1 MPPHSFPCRICGA
14 AGPHTLYRAR
24 EMMHGTREVFDY
36 VECGD
41 CGTVQIVD
49 IPPAD
54 VMARHYPKDYY
65 SFNPRS
71 QNGLGRWLATQRD
84 RHVLRLSSVGGGL
97 IALTRPE
104 PLLSILSAAGLSP
117 SQRILDVGCGAG
129 LLLDRLARA
138 GFSTLMGAD
147 PFIEADLRTSAGVP
161 VQKRYLHE
169 VAGTFDVVMFNHSLE
184 HVADP
189 IKDLAQA
196 RARLAPGGMCLVRIP
211 TPTSEAWESY
221 RADWVQLDAPRHIVL
236 PSRRGIAL
244 MAEAAGLRLERTIDD
259 SGAFQFSGS
268 ELYRRDIAL
277 RSPQAQEAL
286 APAEIE
292 RFARR
297 AADLNRQHRGDQALF
312 ILRLPS

>member
-1 MPPHSFPCRICGA
+1 
-14 AGPHTLYRAR
+14 
-24 EMMHGTREVFDY
+24 MMHGTREVFDY
-36 VECGD
+36 VECSD

-65 SFNPRS
+65 SFNPRG
-71 QNGLGRWLATQRD
+71 QNGLARWLATQRD
-84 RHVLRLSSVGGGL
+84 RYVLRLSSVGGGL

-104 PLLSILSAAGLSP
+104 PLLNVLSAAGIAP

-138 GFSTLMGAD
+138 GFSALMGAD
-147 PFIEADLRTSAGVP
+147 PFIEADSRTPAGVP
-161 VQKRYLHE
+161 VQRRYLHE
-169 VAGTFDVVMFNHSLE
+169 VAGIFDVVMFNHSLE

-189 IKDLAQA
+189 LKELAEA

-244 MAEAAGLRLERTIDD
+244 MADAARLRLEKTIDD
-259 SGAFQFSGS
+259 SEAFQFSGS
-268 ELYRRDIAL
+268 ELYRRDIPL
-277 RSPQAQEAL
+277 RSPQAESAL
-286 APAEIE
+286 APDEIE

-312 ILRLPS
+312 ILHLS